1 MFKVRLV
8 FGIIRVAGWRVAD
21 EQLLEERSQDLVPV
35 FFVIGPLDNSLGY
48 YNMAVR
54 TNFQHFHGDV
64 PAQDWLLLQKRQ
76 SEEQLDKA
84 HVNLLFRKF
93 RT

>member
-1 MFKVRLV
+1 MFEVGLV
-8 FGIIRVAGWRVAD
+8 FGIIRVAGWNVAD

-35 FFVIGPLDNSLGY
+35 FFVISTLDNSLGY
-48 YNMAVR
+48 YNMAVS
-54 TNFQHFHGDV
+54 TNLQHLHGDV
-64 PAQDWLLLQKRQ
+64 PAQDRLLLQKRQ